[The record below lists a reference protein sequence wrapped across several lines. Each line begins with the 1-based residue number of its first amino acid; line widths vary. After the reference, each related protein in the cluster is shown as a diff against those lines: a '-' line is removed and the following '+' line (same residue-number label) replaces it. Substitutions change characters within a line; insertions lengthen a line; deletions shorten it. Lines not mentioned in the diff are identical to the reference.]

1 MSSKFEQMWE
11 KLKDLDFRKQF
22 IDAYVDERIAFQIR
36 SLRNKKEKTQP
47 EFAQELGV
55 KQPLVSSWENP
66 SYGRYSLSTLKKLAK
81 AFDVGLLVSF
91 VPFSTLINWT
101 IDLTPNVI
109 APPSFAEEQKH
120 ALASV
125 AAVSYPMGSNAVTG
139 SIVVTEGIV
148 TMDVIGYS
156 FNPTLNPNTKRVQ
169 ESEKEKVPA
178 YA

>member
-36 SLRNKKEKTQP
+36 SLRNKKGKTQP

-81 AFDVGLLVSF
+81 VFDVGLLVSF

-109 APPSFAEEQKH
+109 APPSFAEEQKNDLTSD
-120 ALASV
+120 AGASSPIDNILYIDENGYLFGPGLSASTIKV
-125 AAVSYPMGSNAVTG
+125 QK
-139 SIVVTEGIV
+139 TEEG
-148 TMDVIGYS
+148 
-156 FNPTLNPNTKRVQ
+156 RVP
-169 ESEKEKVPA
+169 V
-178 YA
+178 YAKA